1 MAEIQ
6 GIVLRVN
13 GERAEV
19 KVDREASEA
28 SHLPK
33 NLDCWNP
40 IGAKVGNIVGAE
52 YRALEE
58 WKAKA
63 ILYGCP
69 VFGFLAGA
77 AFGYAQAKFFDLEGW
92 HNWAMIA
99 GGIVLFE
106 IVSLSYARIF
116 KRDAMREGIQP
127 VIYEIHVEEMVI
139 DMGKK

>member
-6 GIVLRVN
+6 GIVLKVK

-19 KVDREASEA
+19 KVDREASEGKLLA
-28 SHLPK
+28 K
-33 NLDCWNP
+33 YLDCWNP
-40 IGAKVGNIVGAE
+40 IGAKVGDVVGAE

-77 AFGYAQAKFFDLEGW
+77 AFGYAQAQFFDLQGW
-92 HNWAMIA
+92 HTWAMVA
-99 GGIVLFE
+99 GGVVLFE
-106 IVSLSYARIF
+106 IVSINYARIF
-116 KRDAMREGIQP
+116 KRDAMRNGIQP

-139 DMGKK
+139 DMSKK

>member
-6 GIVLRVN
+6 GIVLKVQ

-19 KVDREASEA
+19 KVDREASETKD
-28 SHLPK
+28 LPRY
-33 NLDCWNP
+33 LDCWNP
-40 IGAKVGNIVGAE
+40 IGAKVGHIVGAE

-69 VFGFLAGA
+69 AFGFIAGA
-77 AFGYAQAKFFDLEGW
+77 AFGYAQSKFFGFEGW
-92 HNWAMIA
+92 ETWAMVA

-106 IVSLSYARIF
+106 IVSISYAKIF
-116 KRDAMREGIQP
+116 KRDAMRDGIQP

-139 DMGKK
+139 DTSKK